1 LAVGLGDPAR
11 RAALLVALGEAQH
24 HAGETGHRRTLA
36 EAAGLALELGDAALA
51 ARAALANQRPV
62 SLMLRPDPERVVLLE
77 RVLEALGPDDS
88 AARARVLIAIAT
100 ELHHSTDPRR
110 HELAREAVT
119 VARRLG
125 DAGCLGRVLG
135 LAAFALWEPD
145 TLAERLE
152 IATELSDL
160 AGRLHDPILSVDAG
174 LALFYAAAHHGDVE
188 RARQALATATRAA
201 GEIGRPAL
209 RRRALVAQQSCAM
222 LEGRQT
228 EFNRLAAEV
237 LEIGEALGIP
247 DRLISYHGD
256 GGIHCL
262 LHGRIDEAITNI
274 SSVLDM
280 LPPPYRA
287 FFLAWPY
294 AEAGRCDEA
303 AELIAGIG
311 GASLRDVPK
320 NYVRLFILTFLAP
333 ACAVLGDRELARRLY
348 DELLPY
354 RTQIVVGQV
363 STIGPVAHY
372 LGLLAAVLGRPD
384 EAEEL
389 FSEACAFAE
398 RTGARGILARTR
410 LELARLLARR
420 ARPGDAERAGV
431 LAAAAQE
438 LALELGAPA
447 LAERAHA
454 ALAAETRRA

>member
-1 LAVGLGDPAR
+1 V
-11 RAALLVALGEAQH
+11 
-24 HAGETGHRRTLA
+24 
-36 EAAGLALELGDAALA
+36 
-51 ARAALANQRPV
+51 
-62 SLMLRPDPERVVLLE
+62 
-77 RVLEALGPDDS
+77 
-88 AARARVLIAIAT
+88 
-100 ELHHSTDPRR
+100 
-110 HELAREAVT
+110 
-119 VARRLG
+119 
-125 DAGCLGRVLG
+125 
-135 LAAFALWEPD
+135 
-145 TLAERLE
+145 
-152 IATELSDL
+152 
-160 AGRLHDPILSVDAG
+160 
-174 LALFYAAAHHGDVE
+174 
-188 RARQALATATRAA
+188 
-201 GEIGRPAL
+201 
-209 RRRALVAQQSCAM
+209 
-222 LEGRQT
+222 
-228 EFNRLAAEV
+228 
-237 LEIGEALGIP
+237 
-247 DRLISYHGD
+247 
-256 GGIHCL
+256 
-262 LHGRIDEAITNI
+262 
-274 SSVLDM
+274 
-280 LPPPYRA
+280 
-287 FFLAWPY
+287 
-294 AEAGRCDEA
+294 
-303 AELIAGIG
+303 ELIAGIG